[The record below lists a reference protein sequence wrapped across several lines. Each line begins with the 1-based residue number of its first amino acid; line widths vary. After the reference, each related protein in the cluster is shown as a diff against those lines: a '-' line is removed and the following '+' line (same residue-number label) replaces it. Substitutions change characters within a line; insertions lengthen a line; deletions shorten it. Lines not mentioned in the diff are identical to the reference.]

1 MKDATEPT
9 TCTPLLTRAYWAIW
23 VVGLLIWTYLL
34 VVPTWLLPPWLRA
47 TAASS
52 VGGFRVQKL
61 GHSGVYALLT
71 AYPFLLPVGR
81 RHWKVTTAVMAAHG
95 CATELIQ
102 TFVPTRSG
110 ELMDVAI
117 DWFGVLIGLLI
128 GPLLGRLCD
137 WCLRFV
143 GTAGGGPEGV
153 AAAPEAD
160 RGAGREDAQAD
171 PL

>member
-1 MKDATEPT
+1 MPDTSELSDLPGRRAKTGVGSQFLTTGSDEWTEAGERTLRPRGAMKDATEPT

-95 CATELIQ
+95 
-102 TFVPTRSG
+102 
-110 ELMDVAI
+110 
-117 DWFGVLIGLLI
+117 
-128 GPLLGRLCD
+128 
-137 WCLRFV
+137 
-143 GTAGGGPEGV
+143 
-153 AAAPEAD
+153 
-160 RGAGREDAQAD
+160 
-171 PL
+171 